1 MAENFKHMQLLLH
14 AIEGINRTMELKSL
28 LLKCMNSTTQLME
41 AEASSLMLLDN
52 VSGELHVSIPTG
64 PIKDKIKGMSIP
76 KDKGVA
82 GWVLKNKKPYIS
94 NSMEKSEIFWGD
106 LSSEFNTQ
114 NIICIPLINSKDEA
128 IGVIQALNRKDG
140 KDFSEDQI
148 PTFETLAGH
157 IALSIEKVKEVDD
170 LKEQI
175 QSKEK
180 KLKEVHQ
187 GLKSNLG
194 AINALIQLEIPNIE
208 GELAK
213 FILKA
218 TGSRIEAIANAH
230 HILYNQDEF
239 EYLDLGLYLGRLTSV
254 VSEIFEDPDKDISL
268 MLDMD
273 KIAVKANVAL
283 TVGLVA
289 NEVLVHMYK
298 DAFEIEKFGKI
309 TLSVKKD
316 ENNSVQI
323 SLSDNGSGLKSNL
336 DGSSEDSLASVIIQT
351 LASKLEATLSQ
362 RENEEGGT
370 TFTILFYI

>member
-128 IGVIQALNRKDG
+128 IGVIQALNRKGG

-370 TFTILFYI
+370 TFTILFFI

>member
-370 TFTILFYI
+370 TFTILFFI